1 MKPNSGT
8 SGGLGFIKLELRE
21 DKLYEN
27 NKQIPVE
34 RFEEIRDT
42 MRNYII
48 TEYTQQHH
56 DLAAIWPDSEC
67 TLRVIMSKDPAV
79 DRFSPATWSCAAS
92 YARFGTVASGG
103 VSNLSSGGIGVGID
117 FETGRYKDFGM
128 IYKQFSPDGNW
139 LLDEHPDTKVKWR
152 ELTVPKWDYVK
163 EQIFTVCQHISSLDY
178 LGFDV
183 VITEEGMKILEIN
196 TLPAV
201 GYSQIMCG
209 PALSDPKIK
218 AFYEHKGLRK
228 FDGKDFYQAYI
239 ESME

>member
-1 MKPNSGT
+1 MTEKQKE
-8 SGGLGFIKLELRE
+8 KLLQEVKRL
-21 DKLYEN
+21 
-27 NKQIPVE
+27 
-34 RFEEIRDT
+34 
-42 MRNYII
+42 
-48 TEYTQQHH
+48 H
-56 DLAAIWPDSEC
+56 D
-67 TLRVIMSKDPAV
+67 RYV
-79 DRFSPATWSCAAS
+79 
-92 YARFGTVASGG
+92 
-103 VSNLSSGGIGVGID
+103 LSSQLGPDTFEPGMMEYLDQSDGVID

-228 FDGKDFYQAYI
+228 FNGADFYQAYVDSI
-239 ESME
+239 E